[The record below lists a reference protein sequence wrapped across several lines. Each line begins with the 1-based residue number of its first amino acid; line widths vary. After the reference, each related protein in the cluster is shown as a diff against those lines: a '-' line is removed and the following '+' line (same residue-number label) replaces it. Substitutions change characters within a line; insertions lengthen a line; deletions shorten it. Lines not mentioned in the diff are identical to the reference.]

1 MSATAD
7 PFESELGATIL
18 EHVADVLMAVADIG
32 LGDFS
37 KRLETDLPREHPL
50 ATLYAGVNEMM
61 ESLANAQARSVAY
74 EKELE
79 EKLNT
84 IELQRAAMQELATP
98 IIEVWEGILCLP
110 VVGVLDTTRS
120 AAMTD
125 LLLDSV
131 VSKRATCA
139 IIDITGIQV
148 MDTATADHFLR
159 MARAV
164 RLVGADCLLTGVN
177 PAIAQ
182 TMVHMGVDLHD
193 VETHRS
199 LQTALVRY
207 IMRSLREDRTDRR
220 HRSDRDDH

>member
-7 PFESELGATIL
+7 PFDSELGATVLDHIADVL
-18 EHVADVLMAVADIG
+18 LVVADVAI
-32 LGDFS
+32 GDFS
-37 KRLETDLPREHPL
+37 RRLETDLPPGHPL
-50 ATLYAGVNEMM
+50 ATLYEGVNEMM
-61 ESLANAQARSVAY
+61 NSLANTRARSIGY

-79 EKLNT
+79 EKLAT
-84 IELQRAAMQELATP
+84 IELQRAAIQELATP

-120 AAMTD
+120 ATMTE
-125 LLLDSV
+125 LLLNTI
-131 VSKRATCA
+131 VSKGATCA

-177 PAIAQ
+177 PSIAQ
-182 TMVHMGVDLHD
+182 TMVHMGVDLTD
-193 VETHRS
+193 IVTYRS

-207 IMRSLREDRTDRR
+207 ITGMRR
-220 HRSDRDDH
+220 RSDD